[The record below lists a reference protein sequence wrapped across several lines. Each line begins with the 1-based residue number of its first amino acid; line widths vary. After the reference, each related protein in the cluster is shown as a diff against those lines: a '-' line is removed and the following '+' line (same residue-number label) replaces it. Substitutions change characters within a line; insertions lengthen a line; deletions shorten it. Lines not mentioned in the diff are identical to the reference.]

1 MPARKIKEF
10 LDAKDVKYICIR
22 HSKAYT
28 AQEIAAKTRIP
39 GREMAKSVILV
50 IDGKHVMAV
59 LPATHK
65 VDFEGLKKH
74 LGAKSVAMPTESRF
88 IDLFPDCEAGA
99 MPPFG
104 NLYDMDT
111 IVAESLADDEYIA
124 FNAGSHTE
132 VIQLLYKDFI
142 KLVKPKVLKIS
153 VN

>member
-28 AQEIAAKTRIP
+28 AQEIAAKTHIP

-50 IDGKHVMAV
+50 IDGKHAMAV

-65 VDFEGLKKH
+65 VDFEALKKL
-74 LGAKSVAMPTESRF
+74 LGAKSVAMPTENRF

-104 NLYDMDT
+104 NIYEMDT
-111 IVAESLADDEYIA
+111 IVAESLAGDEYIA

-132 VIQLLYKDFI
+132 IIQMLYEDFI
-142 KLVKPKVLKIS
+142 KLVKPKVLKFS
-153 VN
+153 VY